1 MQRSRRAVSGA
12 VTFGLVLLAGGV
24 LTACGAP
31 AYTYVSDKAAN
42 AYFKVPSAW
51 HQVNAQFVTQ
61 AQGLL
66 TKSLAGEAGGTLEWS
81 RAYADTTSPTAETLL
96 DASSNPVVYASVQNM
111 KLSLRGELSFDVMRD
126 LIFPVTPSARQEAAA
141 AGEKLEGFTS
151 IGYSLITNKY
161 DMRGINEVFEY
172 TVQGQ
177 QNAFDLTV
185 LTNAGT
191 TKLYLLL
198 IQCYQACFAAHES
211 QILAVANSFTV
222 EGS

>member
-12 VTFGLVLLAGGV
+12 VTVGLVLLAGGV

-31 AYTYVSDKAAN
+31 AYTYVSDKAEN
-42 AYFKVPSAW
+42 AYFKVP
-51 HQVNAQFVTQ
+51 
-61 AQGLL
+61 
-66 TKSLAGEAGGTLEWS
+66 
-81 RAYADTTSPTAETLL
+81 TAESLL

-141 AGEKLEGFTS
+141 AGEKLLGFTS
-151 IGYSLITNKY
+151 IGYTLITNKY

-172 TVQGQ
+172 NVEGQ
-177 QNAFDLTV
+177 PNAFDLTV

-222 EGS
+222 RGL